1 MGDLFFNLIL
11 SSCFVVTYKYM
22 YYKGHIT
29 PMYVEKFKLKGGV
42 SSSTKKRGGETNV
55 LAVVRWSN
63 ASVFV
68 NKINLKMN
76 GIN

>member
-1 MGDLFFNLIL
+1 
-11 SSCFVVTYKYM
+11 M

-55 LAVVRWSN
+55 YTSGRPVVH

-68 NKINLKMN
+68 NTTNEKMN
-76 GIN
+76 GFK